1 MYFLYNN
8 FNIITIIKPSHHQ
21 STNLQKKINIITH
34 NLFVDPSPTNEEE
47 LKETKGAIR
56 IYKSKDKHHNGQKKK
71 YKRTNNDLQN
81 IHIQLKIE

>member
-21 STNLQKKINIITH
+21 STKKINIITH